1 MNVNTVASPV
11 SRFAAVAVAAI
22 VCGAA
27 GGGAAFAS
35 APAERGVPA
44 AEEVEVAVEAS
55 VTGEFPASAGPG
67 TRMSVLVDVG
77 APLTDLTSVSTS
89 LSVTDVPLESADAID
104 AFVMDPASIASH
116 AVADSPVTA
125 SSGALPLA
133 PGSLP
138 VGTSSAVALSAAPGT
153 LGLPTDTWGVYG
165 VTVSVTVGQD
175 VVWSEASPITWQ
187 PRLVPPLDVTVV
199 ASISGP
205 NERVASL
212 LGAAGDDRVA
222 LLVDPS
228 ALTISQRLGLDRREA
243 YMLPAGNL
251 DITSVAH
258 SEAPAMLDAALAE
271 SRRYSSL
278 PWLAVAA
285 TADDATAALATNA
298 GAVAVLADPRWSGN
312 GQPAASVVTAV
323 PVDDLD
329 LAPVI
334 LPDPALS
341 ATLASQPPTHPATT
355 ARVLAVAALRAGDG
369 AGSVVVAPGD
379 GWVVDGT
386 RPSRAVAMLLNAP
399 FVTARPL
406 TAALSDPDRV
416 SVDLPDNTP
425 SAADSGSDLAVGAVS
440 ALDRLDVMASAAD
453 APSAMV
459 ADARRAVFTAMSLA
473 DRADP
478 ERRATEF
485 AAAADRAESVINAVV
500 VTSGN
505 TLNLVSSTGDVPLTV
520 QNNLDVAVTVRVAM
534 TSRSPALVTK
544 AQPTAT
550 VEAGSEAT
558 VLVPVTAVSNG
569 DVNVSVALRNEDG
582 QTVAVAQTLR
592 IKVRAQWGNAATG
605 VFTAGLVV
613 LLIAGIVRTA
623 RRGRKDTRVR
633 PADSTNVAG
642 ASDTDA

>member
-1 MNVNTVASPV
+1 MASPV
-11 SRFAAVAVAAI
+11 SRFAAAAVAALI
-22 VCGAA
+22 CGSA
-27 GGGAAFAS
+27 GAGAAFAS
-35 APAERGVPA
+35 APGGRVLPA
-44 AEEVEVAVEAS
+44 AEEADIAVDAS
-55 VTGEFPASAGPG
+55 ITGEFPSSADPG
-67 TRMSVLVDVG
+67 TRTSVLVEVG
-77 APLTDLTSVSTS
+77 APLTDLTNVSTS
-89 LSVTDVPLESADAID
+89 LSVTDVPFDSADAID

-116 AVADSPVTA
+116 AVAGSTVTA
-125 SSGALPLA
+125 LSGGVPLA

-138 VGTSSAVALSAAPGT
+138 VGTSSTLVLSAAPGA

-175 VVWSEASPITWQ
+175 VVWSQASPIIWL
-187 PRLVPPLDVTVV
+187 PELVPPLDVTVV
-199 ASISGP
+199 ASVSGP
-205 NERVASL
+205 KERVASL
-212 LGAAGDDRVA
+212 LGAAGDERVT

-228 ALTISQRLGLDRREA
+228 ALTTSQRLGIERREA

-258 SEAPAMLDAALAE
+258 AEAPAMLDAALAE

-285 TADDATAALATNA
+285 SADDATAALATNA
-298 GAVAVLADPRWSGN
+298 GAVAVLADPRWSSY
-312 GQPAASVVTAV
+312 GQPAASVVAAT
-323 PVDDLD
+323 PIDGLD

-341 ATLASQPPTHPATT
+341 AMLASQPPTQPATT
-355 ARVLAVAALRAGDG
+355 ARVLAVAALRAGAD

-386 RPSRAVAMLLNAP
+386 QPSRAVAMLLNAP

-406 TAALSDPDRV
+406 TAALSDPDRLL
-416 SVDLPDNTP
+416 VDLPDNTP
-425 SAADSGSDLAVGAVS
+425 SADDAGSDLAVGAVS
-440 ALDRLDVMASAAD
+440 ALDRLSVMASAAD

-459 ADARRAVFTAMSLA
+459 AEARRAVLSAMSLA

-478 ERRATEF
+478 ERRAADF
-485 AAAADRAESVINAVV
+485 AEATALAESVINSVV

-505 TLNLVSSTGDVPLTV
+505 TLNLVSSSGDVPLTV
-520 QNNLDVAVTVRVAM
+520 QNNLDVAVTVRVSM

-550 VEAGSEAT
+550 VEAGAETT

-569 DVNVSVALRNEDG
+569 DVNVTVALRNEDG

-613 LLIAGIVRTA
+613 LLIGGIVRTA
-623 RRGRKDTRVR
+623 RRGRRDTRVL
-633 PADSTNVAG
+633 PADSTSVAG
-642 ASDTDA
+642 ASDADA